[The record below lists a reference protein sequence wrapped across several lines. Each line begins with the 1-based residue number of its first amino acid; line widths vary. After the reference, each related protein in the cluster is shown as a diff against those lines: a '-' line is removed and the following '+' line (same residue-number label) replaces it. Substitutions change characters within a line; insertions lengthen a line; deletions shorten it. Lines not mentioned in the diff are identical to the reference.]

1 MSATSSRNLRL
12 IASSVV
18 SALLLT
24 ACSGQPSKGTPA
36 AQGRHSVEVGRE
48 MPSARSRSATR
59 SPGELAAVTAV
70 RQVGVPYRYGGN
82 SVSGFDCS
90 GLVQYAYASAGKQLP
105 RTTSALW
112 RQTRPVGG
120 HQLEVGDVLFFNIEG
135 KVSHVGLYLGN
146 GRFVHAPSSGREVT
160 IAELDSAFYRTAFIR
175 GGRPH

>member
-1 MSATSSRNLRL
+1 MSAPSSRNLRL
-12 IASSVV
+12 IASCVISV
-18 SALLLT
+18 LLIT
-24 ACSGQPSKGTPA
+24 ACSGQPSRGTSA
-36 AQGRHSVEVGRE
+36 AQGWQSVEVGHDLIAT
-48 MPSARSRSATR
+48 PFRSGIR

-70 RQVGVPYRYGGN
+70 QQVGVPYQYGGN
-82 SVSGFDCS
+82 SLAGFDCS

-112 RQTRPVGG
+112 RQTQPVAG

-135 KVSHVGLYLGN
+135 KVSHVGLYLGS

-160 IAELDSAFYRTAFIR
+160 VAELDSAFYRTAFIR